1 MKIEQLEQVVKVAET
16 NSISLAAE
24 NMFISQPNL
33 SLSIS
38 KLEKELGFQ
47 IFTRTNKG
55 VETTPLG
62 QSFVDSA
69 KIILLQF
76 KELKK
81 MGTNSS
87 LERQKTFSVAHMH
100 YRYVNHA
107 IAELFNRHSEE
118 NFRIEDFEGIRS
130 EVEDLVEKRVCEI
143 GLINMF
149 SHYHKITIRQ
159 LETKGLQYFRLCSS
173 PVSIII
179 GPGNPLYDTDQE
191 EVSLDEIRDFP
202 IVIYDEVEI
211 EPYTSILDVL
221 GLDKKV
227 RRIVVSERAT
237 MGDILDKTNAYSI
250 TTTNKIAYG
259 NTDYYPTMRHLTLKD
274 CNIAGELGWIRR
286 ADRSLSELSLEF
298 LQILSS
304 YFSIMNPEFP
314 KDTF

>member
-1 MKIEQLEQVVKVAET
+1 MKIEQLEHVIKVAET

-47 IFTRTNKG
+47 IFSRTNKG

-62 QSFVDSA
+62 QSFIDSA
-69 KIILLQF
+69 RIILLQF
-76 KELKK
+76 NELKK
-81 MGTNSS
+81 IGSS
-87 LERQKTFSVAHMH
+87 IGMEGQKTFSVAHMH

-107 IAELFNRHSEE
+107 IAELFRRHPEQ
-118 NFRIEDFEGIRS
+118 NFRIEDLEGIRS
-130 EVEDLVEKRVCEI
+130 EVEDLVVKGVCEI
-143 GLINMF
+143 GLISMF

-159 LETKGLQYFRLCSS
+159 LESRGLQYFRLCSS

-179 GPGNPLYDTDQE
+179 GPGNPLYDTAKE

-202 IVIYDEVEI
+202 IVIFDEVEM

-221 GLDKKV
+221 GLDKKL

-237 MGDILDKTNAYSI
+237 MGDILDKTDAYSI

-259 NTDYYPTMRHLTLKD
+259 NTDYYPTMKHLTLKS
-274 CNIAGELGWIRR
+274 CNIAGEVGWIRR

-304 YFSIMNPEFP
+304 YFSVIDSDYSG
-314 KDTF
+314 DTF